1 MSRSRTPTT
10 ASIVGDAVAIGL
22 VVAFA
27 FLPFPDAVFR
37 PHGWLLA
44 VALLPALVVPLRRR
58 APVAALVVAL
68 GATAVGALSGVVLGG
83 AIVVV
88 AVAAFATA
96 DRTRRPLGVACVVVA
111 ALGVFALNAVALRGE
126 LFDSRAG
133 QFVLIVVAAGALGD
147 ATRSRRE
154 HVAAVIAHTERT
166 AADRARVHLLDQRV
180 RIARDLHD
188 IVAHRIA
195 VIGLSAGAASSA
207 IPARPDRAQEALA
220 MIRATSRSV
229 LGDIGDLMTTLRDGD
244 LPADLETPG
253 GLADLDDLVARLTA
267 TGLRTEV
274 ENMTSAAPVRL
285 SPPAD
290 AAAFAAIREG
300 LTNAHKHGRDATAR
314 VRLDAADDDLRIVV
328 TNPLPVEPVVSHSG
342 GHGLLGIRERVEE
355 VGGSVGTR
363 RETDVFVLEV
373 RLPRDTEKDT

>member
-1 MSRSRTPTT
+1 MSRSRTSTT
-10 ASIVGDAVAIGL
+10 ASILGDVVAVGL

-27 FLPFPDAVFR
+27 LLPFPDAVFR

-44 VALLPALVVPLRRR
+44 VALTPALVVPLRRR
-58 APVAALVVAL
+58 APVVALAVAL
-68 GATAVGALSGVVLGG
+68 GATAVGAMSGVVLGG
-83 AIVVV
+83 AIIAV

-111 ALGVFALNAVALRGE
+111 ALAVFALNAAALGGE
-126 LFDSRAG
+126 LFDSRTG

-154 HVAAVIAHTERT
+154 HVAAVVAHTERM
-166 AADRARVHLLDQRV
+166 AADRARVQLLDQRV

-207 IPARPDRAQEALA
+207 LAARPDRAQEALA
-220 MIRATSRSV
+220 TIRATSRSV
-229 LGDIGDLMTTLRDGD
+229 LGDIGDLMNTLRDGD
-244 LPADLETPG
+244 LPADREAPG
-253 GLADLDDLVARLTA
+253 GLADLDDLVARLA
-267 TGLRTEV
+267 AAGLRAEV
-274 ENMTSAAPVRL
+274 TGPAAPVRL
-285 SPPAD
+285 SPAAD
-290 AAAFAAIREG
+290 AAAFSAIGEG

-314 VRLDAADDDLRIVV
+314 VRLDAADDGLRIVV
-328 TNPLPVEPVVSHSG
+328 TNPLPVEPVASHSG

-355 VGGSVGTR
+355 VGGSVRAR
-363 RETDVFVLEV
+363 RETDAFVLEV
-373 RLPRDTEKDT
+373 RLPRDAEQSA